1 MDRCAH
7 SNAQGSTLN
16 NEQIDF
22 AFVADLPTVSL
33 PPKKRAARSKPE
45 PRPAVPMA
53 VTPPLLAPVMQQVPP
68 DRGVLAGDPD
78 AESLAVA
85 LESHPDY
92 RVLRRLRPR
101 LDWSSAQGQAVC
113 RIVVLDTETTGL
125 DQTRDKIME
134 LALLRVD
141 VDVDSGM
148 PVGLVQ
154 VYDGLEDPGM
164 PIPKEVQD
172 ITGIDDSMVKGQ
184 RLDEDRVLA
193 MLDGV
198 DLVIA
203 HNAGF
208 DRPFVEARF
217 PQARA
222 LAWACSFA
230 DISWKEQGRGSAKL
244 ESLARDLGWFYD
256 AHRAE
261 MDCHA
266 LLAVLA
272 TPLPKLAHTGLAH
285 LMAQSGKPSYRLQA
299 TNAPFDAK
307 DKLKARGY
315 RWSAEQKVWHTRVG
329 DGKALQTEFDWLKEH
344 AYHQRSAVV
353 QFEKLDA
360 LVRYSTRPGEMLH
373 HQL

>member
-1 MDRCAH
+1 M
-7 SNAQGSTLN
+7 N